1 MGVIGHDEVRRRIK
15 DENLIEGLSDREINN
30 PEGVGLDLRLGAAYE
45 IIEGGAFIEADG
57 KAGLGTRKG
66 VKTQLIAEYKPKSSN
81 NQTISFE
88 PGEYYL
94 VKTIESLN
102 IPEDL
107 MPVVDGRGSLAK
119 SGCFLFA
126 TKTDPGYKGFLAFGL
141 YNFSKFPVSI
151 QLGARFCNIVF
162 HKIEGTT
169 TAYRG
174 QHQGGRISIEKEE
187 QQV

>member
-1 MGVIGHDEVRRRIK
+1 MSVIGHDEVHRRVRE
-15 DENLIEGLSDREINN
+15 ENLIENLSERELNN
-30 PEGVGLDLRLGAAYE
+30 PEGVGLDLRLGAVYKIA
-45 IIEGGAFIEADG
+45 EGGAFIEADG
-57 KAGLGTRKG
+57 PAGLGKRKG
-66 VKTQLIAEYKPKSSN
+66 VKSELIAEYDPNEKEQPVAML
-81 NQTISFE
+81 E

-102 IPEDL
+102 VALDL

-126 TKTDPGYKGFLAFGL
+126 TKTDPGYKGFLGFGL
-141 YNFSKFPVSI
+141 YNFSKFPVKI

-162 HKIEGTT
+162 HKIEGKTS
-169 TAYRG
+169 AYRG
-174 QHQGGRISIEKEE
+174 QHQGGRVAIHEEE